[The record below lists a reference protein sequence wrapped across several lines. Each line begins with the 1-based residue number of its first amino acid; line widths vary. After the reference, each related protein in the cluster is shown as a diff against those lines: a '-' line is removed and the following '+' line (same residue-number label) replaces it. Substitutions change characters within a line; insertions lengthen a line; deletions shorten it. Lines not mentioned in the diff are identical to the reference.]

1 MTEQHPLW
9 KSQLQNGLDQMAIS
23 INNQQQALLLDYL
36 ALLLKWNS
44 AFNLTAVRDPEEMVS
59 RQLLDS
65 LSILNLISG
74 ERVLD
79 VGTGPGLPGIPLAIV
94 RPDVHFT
101 LLDSNGKK
109 TRFVQQAKT
118 ALDLPN
124 VDVVNGRVE
133 SYRSEERFDTV
144 TARAFAALPKMV
156 DLTSHLIAEQGQLLA
171 MKGTVPHDEIAE
183 IEQQDY
189 KVRVTPLQVPDT
201 EGERH
206 AIVLTRS

>member
-59 RQLLDS
+59 RQILDS

-156 DLTSHLIAEQGQLLA
+156 DLTSHLISSQS
-171 MKGTVPHDEIAE
+171 
-183 IEQQDY
+183 
-189 KVRVTPLQVPDT
+189 RVNCWP
-201 EGERH
+201 
-206 AIVLTRS
+206 